1 MLRRGS
7 LGNLSHGHASGQP
20 AVESGLFSPCGERG
34 TYACWAQCDV
44 YSLVGETKRAGSVG
58 REWCSLSGSRR
69 SEEEAS
75 LEDMTWELVGELGSL
90 AVTWGQAVLIR
101 GQLELGCEGKNSE
114 NPQHASRGCG
124 KICWEGKAAPWVGM
138 RLGGR

>member
-1 MLRRGS
+1 MGNTDLVAPPPPILEVRVLRRGS

-44 YSLVGETKRAGSVG
+44 YSLVGETKRAGSAG

-75 LEDMTWELVGELGSL
+75 LEDMTWELVGS
-90 AVTWGQAVLIR
+90 
-101 GQLELGCEGKNSE
+101 
-114 NPQHASRGCG
+114 
-124 KICWEGKAAPWVGM
+124 WVHWQ
-138 RLGGR
+138 